1 MKLPLT
7 LTVESQIELPV
18 SHDRLDKLRLE
29 SFDKIGSYFD
39 DFDEFIVAK
48 LIESGIDFDP
58 DAVNEAE
65 KITPSAV
72 SLALKLERV
81 LAPYI
86 YGPETLL
93 KFKRLL
99 VPLND
104 ESGLGLDM

>member
-1 MKLPLT
+1 M
-7 LTVESQIELPV
+7 
-18 SHDRLDKLRLE
+18 
-29 SFDKIGSYFD
+29 
-39 DFDEFIVAK
+39 AK

-58 DAVNEAE
+58 DAVNGAE

-86 YGPETLL
+86 YGPETLR

-99 VPLND
+99 VPLDD